1 MPARDDEGPVDRRP
15 GHDEQGE
22 PSTGAGTGPA
32 ADPAADPTAVAAP
45 TLKVAAVAR
54 RLGVAPATL
63 RTWARRYDLGPSAH
77 TAGAH
82 RQYSLEDLERLMVM
96 RRMTLEG
103 YSPAE
108 AARVAV
114 QSARATSAVASAHDP
129 SSSAPAQASPQA
141 PSQAAPRPLDASLAH
156 EPSRPPARAPGEA
169 PAPRGATPSVRS
181 LARAAMAL
189 QAGECQRLL
198 EAHMAVGGVVEA
210 WTALVRPVLEA
221 LSDRVGAVAP
231 GRSPVALL
239 EAALLAALRAAV
251 EGEPAGGPA
260 VLVLRPCA
268 PGGGG
273 GGASGGGATGDLLSH
288 VVAAALREEGAAAA
302 VLPGAH
308 AAERVAAVGEQ
319 LDAAVLVVVAD
330 TAVDAAAA
338 EETARLVD
346 PAGARVVLAGRGWA
360 APLPAPVVADLGD
373 VAATALP

>member
-1 MPARDDEGPVDRRP
+1 MDRRP
-15 GHDEQGE
+15 GHDEQDE
-22 PSTGAGTGPA
+22 PSTGAGTDPA
-32 ADPAADPTAVAAP
+32 ADPAAVAAP

-114 QSARATSAVASAHDP
+114 QSARATSAAPSAHDP
-129 SSSAPAQASPQA
+129 SSSAPAQA
-141 PSQAAPRPLDASLAH
+141 PSQTSAQADPRPPGGSRVHD
-156 EPSRPPARAPGEA
+156 PSGTPVAPARGEA

-251 EGEPAGGPA
+251 EAEPAGGPA

-273 GGASGGGATGDLLSH
+273 GASAGGATGDLLSH

-330 TAVDAAAA
+330 AAVDAAAA

-373 VAATALP
+373 VAATALA

>member
-1 MPARDDEGPVDRRP
+1 MDRSP
-15 GHDEQGE
+15 GRDEQGD
-22 PSTGAGTGPA
+22 PGADAGAEPA
-32 ADPAADPTAVAAP
+32 ADPGAVAAP

-114 QSARATSAVASAHDP
+114 QSARATSAAPSVHDP
-129 SSSAPAQASPQA
+129 SSSTPSQA
-141 PSQAAPRPLDASLAH
+141 PSPTAAQAGPPPAAEVPAHAAST
-156 EPSRPPARAPGEA
+156 PPARGRGEA

-210 WTALVRPVLEA
+210 WTGLVRPVLEA

-251 EGEPAGGPA
+251 EAEPPGGPA

-268 PGGGG
+268 PRGGT
-273 GGASGGGATGDLLSH
+273 GGAAGSGATGDLLSH

-330 TAVDAAAA
+330 TAVAAAAA

-346 PAGARVVLAGRGWA
+346 PAGARVVLAGRGWSGPA
-360 APLPAPVVADLGD
+360 PAPVVADLGD
-373 VAATALP
+373 VAATALA

>member
-1 MPARDDEGPVDRRP
+1 MGAPGVSCPRGGCRGGSVLGRPWRDVDGVDATTDPEVVQGPVHGARELFTGRPAVVQERAARARRLARRGARRQSERVPSHAPVPARDRRAPGDDGAGGGGAPAPTRREGVQAVPARDDDGPVDRSP
-15 GHDEQGE
+15 GRDEQGD
-22 PSTGAGTGPA
+22 PGADAGAEPA
-32 ADPAADPTAVAAP
+32 ADPGAVAAP

-114 QSARATSAVASAHDP
+114 QSARATSAAPSVHDP
-129 SSSAPAQASPQA
+129 SSSTPSQA
-141 PSQAAPRPLDASLAH
+141 PSPTAAQAGPPPAAEVPAHAAST
-156 EPSRPPARAPGEA
+156 PPARGRGEA

-210 WTALVRPVLEA
+210 WTGLVRPVLEA

-251 EGEPAGGPA
+251 EAEPPGGPA

-268 PGGGG
+268 
-273 GGASGGGATGDLLSH
+273 
-288 VVAAALREEGAAAA
+288 
-302 VLPGAH
+302 
-308 AAERVAAVGEQ
+308 
-319 LDAAVLVVVAD
+319 
-330 TAVDAAAA
+330 
-338 EETARLVD
+338 
-346 PAGARVVLAGRGWA
+346 
-360 APLPAPVVADLGD
+360 
-373 VAATALP
+373 